1 MTHLWLTESAVAA
14 MGGRLIGAPPE
25 QFSGIS
31 IDSRTL
37 QSGDAFF
44 AITGE
49 RTDGHKYLTKAFG
62 AGAALAVVEQSRLP
76 GLGHLSK
83 PVIVV
88 DNVLTALE
96 ELGKA
101 SRHRM
106 HGAVIGVTGSVG
118 KTSTKEMLR
127 LMLAE
132 SGETHASV
140 ASYNNH
146 WGVPLTLARMPASA
160 AFGVFEIGMN
170 HAGEITPLTQ
180 MVSPQVAMI
189 TTVAPVHLEFFENEE
204 AIADAKAEIFTGVT
218 PGGAVV
224 LNRDNRHYDRLKA
237 KAEAAGIDRIFGFGE
252 SDGADAQLLTC
263 KMGSAG
269 SNISCRI
276 RDKELDFVLSMV
288 GKHQALNAV
297 GALLAADLLGAD
309 VESAAQ
315 ALLRMTAPAGRGAR
329 HKLQIADGAF
339 TVVDESYNANPASMR
354 SAIQVLGDTT
364 MPATGRR
371 LAILGDMLEL
381 GDEAAQLHAALASPL
396 TDADIDMVFCAGPLM
411 RNLFD
416 ALPPV
421 MRGAHTESS
430 AELAAAVLS
439 TVRAGDVVM
448 VKGSLGSK
456 MAVLIDA
463 LKANFPP
470 VKSVA

>member
-1 MTHLWLTESAVAA
+1 
-14 MGGRLIGAPPE
+14 
-25 QFSGIS
+25 
-31 IDSRTL
+31 
-37 QSGDAFF
+37 
-44 AITGE
+44 
-49 RTDGHKYLTKAFG
+49 
-62 AGAALAVVEQSRLP
+62 
-76 GLGHLSK
+76 
-83 PVIVV
+83 
-88 DNVLTALE
+88 
-96 ELGKA
+96 
-101 SRHRM
+101 
-106 HGAVIGVTGSVG
+106 
-118 KTSTKEMLR
+118 
-127 LMLAE
+127 
-132 SGETHASV
+132 
-140 ASYNNH
+140 
-146 WGVPLTLARMPASA
+146 
-160 AFGVFEIGMN
+160 MN

-339 TVVDESYNANPASMR
+339 TVVDESYNANPASMH

-364 MPATGRR
+364 MTAAGRR
-371 LAILGDMLEL
+371 LAILGDML
-381 GDEAAQLHAALASPL
+381 DWRCSFH
-396 TDADIDMVFCAGPLM
+396 
-411 RNLFD
+411 
-416 ALPPV
+416 PP
-421 MRGAHTESS
+421 
-430 AELAAAVLS
+430 
-439 TVRAGDVVM
+439 
-448 VKGSLGSK
+448 
-456 MAVLIDA
+456 
-463 LKANFPP
+463 P
-470 VKSVA
+470 